1 VTELHEE
8 WDDLDSRR
16 MQAIYLR
23 LKKYRWAIFVAV
35 VLTTAAFATA
45 AYTITPVYRAS
56 AELMPATAERGSLNS
71 VLNSALGQ
79 LGGLASLAGAGVGAG
94 DMGTQEALAVLHSRQ
109 FTEQFISDLNLMPVL
124 FADRWDG
131 TTKSWKGEPKHQPTP
146 AKAYKVFDR
155 SIRTI
160 VEDKKTGLITMQI
173 DWKDRVQAADWNNE
187 LVDRLNEEMR
197 HRAEEKAQASIGFL
211 ENELRTVT
219 DVDTRD
225 AINRLIEAQVK
236 QRMLADVTRE
246 YAFRVVDRALPPD
259 ADDRLK
265 PKRLTMLLSGPL
277 LGFILSAVAV
287 LLFGSSGDAGARRP
301 RAITSA

>member
-1 VTELHEE
+1 
-8 WDDLDSRR
+8 
-16 MQAIYLR
+16 
-23 LKKYRWAIFVAV
+23 
-35 VLTTAAFATA
+35 
-45 AYTITPVYRAS
+45 
-56 AELMPATAERGSLNS
+56 
-71 VLNSALGQ
+71 
-79 LGGLASLAGAGVGAG
+79 
-94 DMGTQEALAVLHSRQ
+94 
-109 FTEQFISDLNLMPVL
+109 MPVL